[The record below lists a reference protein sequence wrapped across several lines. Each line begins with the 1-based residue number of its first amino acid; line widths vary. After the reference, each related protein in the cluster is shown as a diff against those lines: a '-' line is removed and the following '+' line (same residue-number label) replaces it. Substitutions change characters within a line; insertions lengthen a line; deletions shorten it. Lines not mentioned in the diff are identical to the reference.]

1 MMNETKESMSDIV
14 MGKIAVGL
22 FFLNLIFSL
31 AQLVVLLL
39 AIGLALLRACVG

>member
-1 MMNETKESMSDIV
+1 MNETKESMWDIV

-22 FFLNLIFSL
+22 FLLLLTSSL

-39 AIGLALLRACVG
+39 AIGLAILRAFVG